1 MPRGFRAVRLEE
13 KFALFQ
19 EQWRPKIIAQMN
31 DYHFKLVKI
40 QGDFIWHRHAET
52 DEVFIVQEGCLRID
66 LRDRP
71 PVWGNAG
78 EMFVVPKGVEH
89 KPYAEHEVKLM
100 LVEPQGVR
108 NTGEVVSERSAP
120 ADDWI

>member
-13 KFALFQ
+13 VRVVSRTVASQDHRSDERLSFQ
-19 EQWRPKIIAQMN
+19 AGENP
-31 DYHFKLVKI
+31 
-40 QGDFIWHRHAET
+40 GDFIWHRHAET

-71 PVWGNAG
+71 PVWVNAG

>member
-40 QGDFIWHRHAET
+40 QGTSSGIGT
-52 DEVFIVQEGCLRID
+52 P
-66 LRDRP
+66 RP
-71 PVWGNAG
+71 
-78 EMFVVPKGVEH
+78 MKSSSCRKGVC
-89 KPYAEHEVKLM
+89 ASICA
-100 LVEPQGVR
+100 
-108 NTGEVVSERSAP
+108 TGRRYG
-120 ADDWI
+120 